1 MLSRR
6 RFLAGLAA
14 APLFARAGSVDL
26 GVCTDAA
33 HFDDTVRY
41 GFDYCEPDASEVAA
55 MEPARFEEFRAQ
67 VLASPIRCLAFRS
80 FIRKF
85 QVVGPN
91 LPPDGGRAYVDA
103 LLGRCQALGGEVMVW
118 GSSGSRN
125 VPVGFSRDRAWE
137 QIRDFLRMAGDV
149 AARHRMV
156 IAIEAL
162 RRQESNIINTSAEA
176 LRLVREVGHPQVK
189 MIVDF
194 YHLRQENEDPQI
206 VWEARQEIVH
216 LHFANPHGRKW
227 PHSATEDPEY
237 GRFFELVKKIGF
249 RGGLSIEASGSFQAD
264 AAASLGFFAQ
274 MLG

>member
-103 LLGRCQALGGEVMVW
+103 LLGRCQALGGEVMVF
-118 GSSGSRN
+118 RYVVYF
-125 VPVGFSRDRAWE
+125 VP
-137 QIRDFLRMAGDV
+137 
-149 AARHRMV
+149 
-156 IAIEAL
+156 
-162 RRQESNIINTSAEA
+162 INTS
-176 LRLVREVGHPQVK
+176 RRCYYVYNTFF
-189 MIVDF
+189 M
-194 YHLRQENEDPQI
+194 QI
-206 VWEARQEIVH
+206 TKFSVI
-216 LHFANPHGRKW
+216 N
-227 PHSATEDPEY
+227 Y
-237 GRFFELVKKIGF
+237 I
-249 RGGLSIEASGSFQAD
+249 IIIC
-264 AAASLGFFAQ
+264 
-274 MLG
+274 